1 MGKVRVLLCD
11 DHPALRRGV
20 QGLLESEPDIDVV
33 GEAENGEIG
42 VQKAR
47 ELQPDVVV
55 MDITMPEKDGL
66 QATRSI
72 RELGLPCKVLIL
84 TVHDHERYLFHVLQA
99 GALGYVPK
107 TAAHS
112 ELVEAVRTVARG
124 DAYLRPGAARMLIGD
139 YLERVN
145 KGEEQDSYAKL
156 SEREKEVLQLTA
168 QGYNSA
174 EIGEMLAL
182 SANTVETYR
191 RRCFEKLGIQHRSEL
206 VRYAL
211 RKGLLLG

>member
-1 MGKVRVLLCD
+1 MSKIRVLLCD

-20 QGLLESEPDIDVV
+20 RALLESEPDIDVV
-33 GEAENGEIG
+33 GEAENGEVG
-42 VQKAR
+42 AEKAR
-47 ELQPDVVV
+47 ELEPDVVV
-55 MDITMPEKDGL
+55 MDITMPGKGGL
-66 QATRSI
+66 EATRSI
-72 RELGLPCKVLIL
+72 RELGLPCHVLIL

-107 TAAHS
+107 SATHS

-124 DAYLRPGAARMLIGD
+124 AAYLRPDAARMLIGD
-139 YLERVN
+139 YLDRVRN
-145 KGEEQDSYAKL
+145 GEETDSYSRL
-156 SEREKEVLQLTA
+156 SQREKEVLQLTA

-174 EIGEMLAL
+174 EIAEKL
-182 SANTVETYR
+182 SLSTNTVDTYR

-211 RKGLLLG
+211 RKGLLLP